1 MTTHVQELAP
11 KPPDQEIDAA
21 YKQAVE
27 RAIGR
32 IPVKNGVVCIDSIW
46 VETSLPYDILHRVL
60 KREDLILPGNVERIN
75 TKSSVREPDDVPG
88 TGTASTNDGERRS
101 AKRRKRR
108 KTRSKAKTGD

>member
-1 MTTHVQELAP
+1 MTQQEQETAL
-11 KPPDQEIDAA
+11 KVPDQEIEAA

-46 VETSLPYDILHRVL
+46 VETSLPYEILHRVL
-60 KREDLILPGNVERIN
+60 KREDLILPGNVERVN

-88 TGTASTNDGERRS
+88 TAATGEGERRS

-108 KTRSKAKTGD
+108 KARSKSKSKAGD

>member
-1 MTTHVQELAP
+1 MTTHEQELAP

-46 VETSLPYDILHRVL
+46 VETSLPYEILHRVL
-60 KREDLILPGNVERIN
+60 KRDDLILPGNVERIN
-75 TKSSVREPDDVPG
+75 TKSSVREPDDVQ
-88 TGTASTNDGERRS
+88 GTASASDGERRS

-108 KTRSKAKTGD
+108 KSKSKAGD